1 MDNFVNLQERMKK
14 LKLLIYDFDGVMTD
28 NRVMVDQDG
37 RESVVVN
44 RGDGYGVSRI
54 KKLGIEQVIVS
65 TETNPVVRRR
75 AEKLNIG
82 VIHGVEDKETIVKE
96 YMTKDSYAV
105 EGVIFIGN
113 DLTDYEAMMSV
124 GLKGA
129 PADAEEEILN
139 IADWVSEAK
148 GGYGVI
154 RELFRLLQSYMEQEV
169 E

>member
-1 MDNFVNLQERMKK
+1 
-14 LKLLIYDFDGVMTD
+14 
-28 NRVMVDQDG
+28 
-37 RESVVVN
+37 
-44 RGDGYGVSRI
+44 
-54 KKLGIEQVIVS
+54 
-65 TETNPVVRRR
+65 
-75 AEKLNIG
+75 
-82 VIHGVEDKETIVKE
+82 
-96 YMTKDSYAV
+96 
-105 EGVIFIGN
+105 
-113 DLTDYEAMMSV
+113 MSV

>member
-82 VIHGVEDKETIVKE
+82 VIHGVED
-96 YMTKDSYAV
+96 TKKGYAV
-105 EGVIFIGN
+105 ENVMFIGN
-113 DLTDYEAMMSV
+113 DLNDYEAMMSV